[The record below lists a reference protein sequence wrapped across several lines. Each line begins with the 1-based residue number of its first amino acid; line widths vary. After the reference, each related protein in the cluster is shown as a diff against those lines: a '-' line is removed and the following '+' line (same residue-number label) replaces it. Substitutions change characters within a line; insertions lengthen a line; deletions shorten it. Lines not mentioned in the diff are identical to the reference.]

1 MYRALLFIVV
11 SSLIVSCS
19 SSHDDTITKK
29 QDEKAQ
35 KVEQTSSQFVIIGK
49 WLLYEDVD
57 RNGLENEKATF
68 IFQENGEVKMVENI
82 KSQKI
87 GKYEFSQKFNTL
99 TIEGEMVDIEIVDNN
114 NVLLKGKHGSGNKF
128 VSQLVRQ

>member
-29 QDEKAQ
+29 KDEKAQ

-49 WLLYEDVD
+49 WILYEDVD
-57 RNGLENEKATF
+57 RNGLEDEKATF

>member
-1 MYRALLFIVV
+1 M
-11 SSLIVSCS
+11 
-19 SSHDDTITKK
+19 DDGRSGKNDGRSGTIMNEK
-29 QDEKAQ
+29 DEKAQ
-35 KVEQTSSQFVIIGK
+35 KVERNSSQFAIIGK
-49 WLLYEDVD
+49 WILYEDVD

-82 KSQKI
+82 KSQKM

-114 NVLLKGKHGSGNKF
+114 NVLLKGKHSSGNKF

>member
-29 QDEKAQ
+29 KDEKAQ
-35 KVEQTSSQFVIIGK
+35 KVERNSSQFAIIGK
-49 WLLYEDVD
+49 WILYEDVD
-57 RNGLENEKATF
+57 RNGLENEKATV

-82 KSQKI
+82 KSQKM

-114 NVLLKGKHGSGNKF
+114 NVLLKGKHSSGNKF